1 MAKRRLGTG
10 GLLLVQEFLRQQTL
24 LASVASRMAQA
35 RPDDVHG
42 GRVAARRLRSLLK
55 TFGSLFDARWAG
67 LYRQDL
73 RTFCLTFAAARE
85 ADVISEL
92 LMAHARYDAALSP
105 ADLLQLSVTLEAARC
120 EVRAD
125 LRRRLAEPEWRV
137 LVSALAAR
145 ANAAPK
151 MSTLRAGQGD
161 LLDLVDR
168 ACRKAV
174 RALKQR
180 PAESSELHEL
190 RLQLKACRHA
200 LDVVAGLNPGPA
212 EKFGSRLRAAQQAI
226 GQYRDG
232 AAALHWVAQNEDRV
246 GRRVARRLRKA
257 LEGGAPAL
265 YLESMKSGDRAM
277 AAYRR
282 WRAAIEPRLK
292 T

>member
-10 GLLLVQEFLRQQTL
+10 GLMLVQEIHRQQAL
-24 LASVASRMAQA
+24 LASVASRMAEA

-73 RTFCLTFAAARE
+73 RAFCLTFAATRE

-105 ADLLQLSVTLEAARC
+105 ADLLQLSVALEAARC

-125 LRRRLAEPEWRV
+125 LRRRLAEPEWRM
-137 LVSALAAR
+137 LVSALATR
-145 ANAAPK
+145 ATAAPR
-151 MSTLRAGQGD
+151 MRTLHVGQGD

-168 ACRKAV
+168 ACRKAARLV
-174 RALKQR
+174 KQR
-180 PAESSELHEL
+180 PAESLELHEL

-200 LDVVAGLNPGPA
+200 LDVVAGLSPGPA
-212 EKFGSRLRAAQQAI
+212 EKFASRLRAAQLAI

-232 AAALHWVAQNEDRV
+232 AAALLWITQNEGRV

-257 LEGGAPAL
+257 LEGVEPAL
-265 YLESMKSGDRAM
+265 YQESIKSGDRAM

-282 WRAAIEPRLK
+282 WRVAIEPRLK